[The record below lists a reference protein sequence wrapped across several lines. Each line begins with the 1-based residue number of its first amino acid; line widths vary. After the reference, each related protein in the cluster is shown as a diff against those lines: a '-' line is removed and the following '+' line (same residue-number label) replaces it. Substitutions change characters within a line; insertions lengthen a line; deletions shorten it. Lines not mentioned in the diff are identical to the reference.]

1 MNEPPWAANL
11 RYLCG
16 FYPSISEVCRRLQI
30 NRQQFN
36 KYLSGQVRPSRHN
49 RRRLADFFGIQP
61 DDLDLPPARFAE
73 LAAAPGSA
81 RGVTLGRQGPLGVYA
96 RLVERSRGGLDRY
109 LGYYLRIAYACGY
122 PGYVIV
128 SLAAIGRHGDEYTWK
143 TVEAIRP
150 PRPNAQRTVMKYAGS
165 ALLLG
170 DRIYV
175 IEHEALLGSSI
186 TQLILYPSYEN
197 PITVITGIQTGAP
210 TVRGRKPTAGKVL
223 LQYLGRTPD
232 LRAALGSC
240 GIFELESG
248 RLDPAIRTR
257 VRQDLGAAGDQ
268 LEVDEL

>member
-1 MNEPPWAANL
+1 MSDPPWAENL

-16 FYPSISEVCRRLQI
+16 FYRSISEVCRRLGI

-49 RRRLADFFGIQP
+49 QRRLADFFGIQP
-61 DDLDLPPARFAE
+61 DDFDLPPTRFAE

-128 SLAAIGRHGDEYTWK
+128 SLAAIGRHDDEYTWK
-143 TVEAIRP
+143 TIEAIRP
-150 PRPNAQRTVMKYAGS
+150 PRPAARTTVMKYAGS

-197 PITVITGIQTGAP
+197 PITVMSGIQTGAP

-232 LRAALGSC
+232 LRATLRTC
-240 GIFELESG
+240 GIFEADSD
-248 RLDPAIRTR
+248 RLAPAIRSH
-257 VRQDLGAAGDQ
+257 VRDHLGDRADV
-268 LEVDEL
+268 LEVDEI

>member
-1 MNEPPWAANL
+1 MTDPPWAENL

-49 RRRLADFFGIQP
+49 LRRLADFFGVQP

-81 RGVTLGRQGPLGVYA
+81 RGATLGPKGPLGVYA
-96 RLVERSRGGLDRY
+96 RLVERSRGALDRY
-109 LGYYLRIAYACGY
+109 LGYYLRIARACGY
-122 PGYVIV
+122 PGYLIV
-128 SLAAIGRHGDEYTWK
+128 SLAAIGRHGDEYAWK
-143 TVEAIRP
+143 TLEAIRP
-150 PRPNAQRTVMKYAGS
+150 PRPGAPRTVMKYEGS

-197 PITVITGIQTGAP
+197 PITVMTGIQTGAP
-210 TVRGRKPTAGKVL
+210 TVRGRKPTAGRVL

-232 LRAALGSC
+232 LRAALGTC
-240 GIFELESG
+240 GIFEMDSD
-248 RLDPAIRTR
+248 RLDPDIRTR
-257 VRQDLGAAGDQ
+257 ARDLTRDGQGV
-268 LEVDEL
+268 LEVDEI

>member
-1 MNEPPWAANL
+1 MADPPWAENL

-16 FYPSISEVCRRLQI
+16 FYPSISEVCRRLEI

-49 RRRLADFFGIQP
+49 RRRLADFFGVQP
-61 DDLDLPPARFAE
+61 DDLDLPPRRFAE
-73 LAAAPGSA
+73 LASAPGRA
-81 RGVTLGRQGPLGVYA
+81 PEAAQGRAGPLRAYA
-96 RLVERSRGGLDRY
+96 RLLERSRGGLDRY
-109 LGYYLRIAYACGY
+109 LGYYLRIAYACSY

-128 SLAAIGRHGDEYTWK
+128 SLAAIGRQGDAYTWK

-150 PRPNAQRTVMKYAGS
+150 PRPGAPATVMKYAGT

-197 PITVITGIQTGAP
+197 PITVMTGIQTGAP

-223 LQYLGRTPD
+223 LQYLGRAPD
-232 LRAALGSC
+232 LRATLRTC
-240 GIFELESG
+240 GIFEADSE

-257 VRQDLGAAGDQ
+257 VHDHLGDGGDV

>member
-1 MNEPPWAANL
+1 MSDPSWVANL

-16 FYPSISEVCRRLQI
+16 FYPSISEVCRRLGI

-49 RRRLADFFGIQP
+49 RRRLADFFGIEP
-61 DDLDLPPARFAE
+61 DDLDLPHARFAE

-81 RGVTLGRQGPLGVYA
+81 RGVALGGQGPLGVYA

-109 LGYYLRIAYACGY
+109 LGYYLRIAHACGY

-128 SLAAIGRHGDEYTWK
+128 SLAAIGRRGDEYTWK

-150 PRPNAQRTVMKYAGS
+150 PRAGAPRSVMKYEGA

-170 DRIYV
+170 DRVYV

-186 TQLILYPSYEN
+186 TQLILYPSYTN
-197 PITVITGIQTGAP
+197 PITLLTGVQTGAP
-210 TVRGRKPTAGKVL
+210 TVRGRKPTAEKVL
-223 LQYLGRTPD
+223 LQFLGRAPD
-232 LRAALGSC
+232 LRAALASC
-240 GIFELESG
+240 GIFRGDSD

-257 VRQDLGAAGDQ
+257 IDRELGDGRDVI
-268 LEVDEL
+268 EVDEL